1 MDSPQKWHLGQLRP
15 ECGEGLI
22 HQSRFIFFKLVRPIP
37 GPIIL
42 KKGTTMN
49 RLYTQPTT
57 EATGPAAQLYAA
69 IKSTIG
75 MVPNT
80 YVGIGSNSPAALEAG
95 LHLDAVLKKSSL
107 SGQEIEAI
115 KLAASQAAE
124 CDYCLAAHTAISKLH
139 GLTPEAIVALRH
151 GKASGNLKLDALAA
165 FTRILV
171 NGKGS
176 VPNEALQAVRQ
187 AGYTD
192 AQIVDTTLAISSI
205 TFTNLFNRINNTP
218 IDFPAAS

>member
-1 MDSPQKWHLGQLRP
+1 
-15 ECGEGLI
+15 
-22 HQSRFIFFKLVRPIP
+22 
-37 GPIIL
+37 
-42 KKGTTMN
+42 MN
-49 RLYTQPTT
+49 RLYTQAAT
-57 EATGPAAQLYAA
+57 EATGPAAQFYTA
-69 IKSTIG
+69 IKSAIG

-115 KLAASQAAE
+115 KLAASQVAE

-139 GLTPEAIVALRH
+139 GLTPEAIVALRQ

-218 IDFPAAS
+218 IDFPPAG

>member
-1 MDSPQKWHLGQLRP
+1 
-15 ECGEGLI
+15 
-22 HQSRFIFFKLVRPIP
+22 
-37 GPIIL
+37 
-42 KKGTTMN
+42 MN
-49 RLYTQPTT
+49 RLYTQPAT

-69 IKSTIG
+69 IKSAIG

-115 KLAASQAAE
+115 KLAASQVAE

-205 TFTNLFNRINNTP
+205 TFTNLFNRINNTQL
-218 IDFPAAS
+218 DFPPAP

>member
-1 MDSPQKWHLGQLRP
+1 
-15 ECGEGLI
+15 
-22 HQSRFIFFKLVRPIP
+22 
-37 GPIIL
+37 
-42 KKGTTMN
+42 MN
-49 RLYTQPTT
+49 RLYIQPAS
-57 EATGPAAQLYAA
+57 EAEGHAAQLYAA
-69 IKSTIG
+69 IKSAIG

-107 SGQEIEAI
+107 SGQEIEAV
-115 KLAASQAAE
+115 KLAASQVAE

-139 GLTPEAIVALRH
+139 GLSPEAIVALRH

-165 FTRILV
+165 LTRILV
-171 NGKGS
+171 TGKGS

-192 AQIVDTTLAISSI
+192 AQIVDTTLAITSI

-218 IDFPAAS
+218 LDFPPAA

>member
-1 MDSPQKWHLGQLRP
+1 
-15 ECGEGLI
+15 
-22 HQSRFIFFKLVRPIP
+22 
-37 GPIIL
+37 
-42 KKGTTMN
+42 MN
-49 RLYTQPTT
+49 RLYTQPAN
-57 EATGPAAQLYAA
+57 EAEGHAAQLYAA
-69 IKSTIG
+69 IKGAIG

-80 YVGIGSNSPAALEAG
+80 YVGIGSNSPSSLEAG

-115 KLAASQAAE
+115 KLAASQVAE
-124 CDYCLAAHTAISKLH
+124 CEYCLAAHTAISKLH
-139 GLTPEAIVALRH
+139 GLSPEAIVALRR
-151 GKASGNLKLDALAA
+151 GQASGNLKLDALAA
-165 FTRILV
+165 FTRVLV

-176 VPNEALQAVRQ
+176 VPDAALQAVRD

-218 IDFPAAS
+218 LDFPAAA